1 MLTRRAGRRDRSRE
15 LWSIKSLPT
24 KSLFPVAAHAVYGKP
39 LNSLPAA
46 DAYVFDID
54 GTLLVTRDL
63 VHWNALH
70 QAMLEAYGVD
80 ATIEGIP
87 YHGMT
92 DLSILRAA
100 LTRAGIS
107 GSAFESLLPKALE
120 VVCREVD
127 ANRAELQPHV
137 CPGIPGLLQQLKA
150 HGYLLGIA
158 SGNLE
163 TVGWHKIES
172 AGLRQFFSFGCFS
185 DQCEPRSGIFQSAV
199 DHVRERLG
207 PGARTC
213 FVGDT
218 PADVRAARE
227 IGAQIVAVAT
237 GTFSLNE
244 LSACSPDICVSN
256 CGNFVEQPG

>member
-1 MLTRRAGRRDRSRE
+1 MQL
-15 LWSIKSLPT
+15 LPQ
-24 KSLFPVAAHAVYGKP
+24 
-39 LNSLPAA
+39 A

-70 QAMLEAYGVD
+70 QAMVEAYGVD
-80 ATIEGIP
+80 TTIEGIP

-100 LTRAGIS
+100 LAREEVRDGT
-107 GSAFESLLPKALE
+107 FEAALPKALE

-127 ANRAELQPHV
+127 ANRAEIRPQV
-137 CPGIPGLLQQLKA
+137 CPGIPALLER
-150 HGYLLGIA
+150 LGAQGHLMGVA

-163 TVGWHKIES
+163 TVGWHKIEA
-172 AGLRQFFSFGCFS
+172 AGLRQHFAFGYYS
-185 DQCEPRSGIFQSAV
+185 DRCESRAGIFQNAVHHVKRELGASAM
-199 DHVRERLG
+199 
-207 PGARTC
+207 TC

-227 IGAQIVAVAT
+227 IGAQIVAVAS
-237 GTFSLNE
+237 GTFGIEE
-244 LSACSPDICVSN
+244 LKACGPDLCIEHC
-256 CGNFVEQPG
+256 EELLR